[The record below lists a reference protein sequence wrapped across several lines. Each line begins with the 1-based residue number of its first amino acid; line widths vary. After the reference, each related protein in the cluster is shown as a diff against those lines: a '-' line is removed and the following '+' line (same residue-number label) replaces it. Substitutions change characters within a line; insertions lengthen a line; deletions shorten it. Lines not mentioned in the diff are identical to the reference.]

1 MTNNKEGS
9 DNNRLV
15 LFKKL
20 EVDRF
25 DANDHWIAIE

>member
-15 LFKKL
+15 LFKKS

-25 DANDHWIAIE
+25 DANDY